1 MNYLLDTNIVSAFIK
16 DFREI
21 ENRIYQISGEGNE
34 AFISIVTHYEIR
46 RGLLAVNA
54 VRKMKIFEQ
63 FCRRVRILFLD
74 TIRISEK
81 AAEIHTE
88 LKKQGCPIPDNDIL
102 IAATASCHKLILVTN
117 DKHLNYIRELRIEN
131 WLGNGM

>member
-1 MNYLLDTNIVSAFIK
+1 MNYLSDTNIVSAFIK
-16 DFREI
+16 NLGEI

-34 AFISIVTHYEIR
+34 AFISIITHYEIR

-54 VRKMKIFEQ
+54 VRKMKSFER
-63 FCRRVRILFLD
+63 FCRRVRILLFD
-74 TIRISEK
+74 TIELSEK

-102 IAATASCHKLILVTN
+102 IAATASRHNLILVTN
-117 DKHLNYIRELRIEN
+117 DKHFRNIRELHIEN
-131 WLGNGM
+131 WLGN